1 MVDTS
6 ENNSPDYGNTKN
18 NSTISMFKSG
28 LWRHL
33 LNKRNNM
40 SREKTLNSLERVK
53 KTFKDELNDYDEFVK
68 RKEYYA

>member
-1 MVDTS
+1 
-6 ENNSPDYGNTKN
+6 
-18 NSTISMFKSG
+18 MFKSG